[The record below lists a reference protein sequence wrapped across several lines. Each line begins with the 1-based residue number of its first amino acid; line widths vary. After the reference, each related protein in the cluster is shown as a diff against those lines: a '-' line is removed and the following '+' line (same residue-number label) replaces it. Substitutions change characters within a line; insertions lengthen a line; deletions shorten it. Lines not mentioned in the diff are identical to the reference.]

1 MKRILLVLLLPSFMF
16 ATEFSYDEAVRYIKQ
31 DLSKLT
37 SLDSEC
43 VGFYFGEPNE
53 SNTIYSFELREIHNT
68 KCGGDPDTAPIIASV
83 KVSNTKNITVYN
95 LLCNTYVNIDDY
107 SWDMECPSVNDMEPL
122 ADYVIDR
129 GGNLSEKDMLYLT
142 YRCIGLYGTMYA
154 ILETASNEDVID
166 LLNQFEEAV
175 GELTLA
181 GEYLY
186 NNLTPENNRN
196 FNDEVR
202 SSVIPL
208 ADKYLLEAS
217 ASRTKTGNLFS
228 DYINADSDVCGNYV
242 NAIQE

>member
-1 MKRILLVLLLPSFMF
+1 MKRILLVFLLPSFVF

-43 VGFYFGEPNE
+43 VGFYFGEPND
-53 SNTIYSFELREIHNT
+53 SNTSYSFELREIHNS
-68 KCGGDPDTAPIIASV
+68 KCGGDPDTSPIIASV

-107 SWDMECPSVNDMEPL
+107 SWDMECPSVNEMVPL

-154 ILETASNEDVID
+154 FLETDSNKDVD
-166 LLNQFEEAV
+166 LMSQFEEV
-175 GELTLA
+175 VSDLTLA

-186 NNLTPENNRN
+186 NNLTPEDDRN

-208 ADKYLLEAS
+208 AENYKLEAN
-217 ASRTKTGNLFS
+217 ASRADTGNLFS

-242 NAIQE
+242 NAIRE